1 MGSCYGDRII
11 SWKGNCTID
20 TDENIS
26 PVENPIFEILTKN
39 TPLQTLCMNCNETE
53 SLSTCPVQQ
62 TKVQMHEDLKIG
74 QRPWN

>member
-26 PVENPIFEILTKN
+26 PVENPNFAILTKN
-39 TPLQTLCMNCNETE
+39 TSLQTLCMNCNDTE
-53 SLSTCPVQQ
+53 CLLTCPVQ
-62 TKVQMHEDLKIG
+62 
-74 QRPWN
+74 